1 MRDRYWEEEEFTCA
15 ASEGTVFRYCPQ
27 AMRLQVCLPDWI
39 DENGIQKQGKTVPIN
54 LAKLRNAKSTL
65 EFLKDVLND
74 IG

>member
-1 MRDRYWEEEEFTCA
+1 MRDRYWEEEESICA
-15 ASEGTVFRYCPQ
+15 TSEVNVFRYFPQ

-54 LAKLRNAKSTL
+54 LTKLRNTKSTL

-74 IG
+74 LG